1 VKPVD
6 IILVLTVVTIW
17 GGNFI
22 AMRTGVLAIP
32 PYFLLG
38 LRLAVATLA
47 LVWFA
52 KSPRGMVLPL
62 MGIAFT
68 MCILHF
74 GLGLVGLQYIEAG
87 TGALAMQASVPFAAL
102 LAWIFFRETFGW
114 WRILGVIFA
123 FVGIT
128 VISGVPQLEDRIE
141 MFLVMVVSALFFS
154 VATTQIRHLGKV
166 DFISVNAWVCIF
178 STPMAFLV
186 SFVFEQD
193 QWAATTAAAT
203 PALLGIL
210 YMGLIASVF
219 GQGLWYRLLPRYQT
233 NQVMPFT
240 LLVPV
245 LGIIFGIMFLDEKL
259 NWQLILGGLITIAG
273 VAIIVLRGSNSV
285 TAEIAI
291 AKDGRG
297 EE

>member
-1 VKPVD
+1 MKPVD

-22 AMRTGVLAIP
+22 AMRTGALEVP

-38 LRLAVATLA
+38 LRVSVAATV
-47 LVWFA
+47 LVWFV
-52 KSPRGMVLPL
+52 KSPRGMLLPL
-62 MGIAFT
+62 IGISFT
-68 MCILHF
+68 LCILHF
-74 GLGLVGLQYIEAG
+74 GLAHIGLKHVEAG

-102 LAWIFFRETFGW
+102 LAWIFFRESFGW
-114 WRILGVIFA
+114 RRIIGVIFA

-128 VISGVPQLEDRIE
+128 TISGVPQLEGRIE
-141 MFLVMVVSALFFS
+141 MFLVMVVSALCFS
-154 VATTQIRHLGKV
+154 IATIQIRRLGKV
-166 DFISVNAWVCIF
+166 DFISVNAWICIF

-186 SFVFEQD
+186 SYVFEQD
-193 QWAATTAAAT
+193 QWSAVTSVST

-245 LGIIFGIMFLDEKL
+245 LGIVFGILFLDERL
-259 NWQLILGGLITIAG
+259 NWQLIVGGLITIAG
-273 VAIIVLRGSNSV
+273 VAVIVIRGPHAV
-285 TAEIAI
+285 AAETALS
-291 AKDGRG
+291 KNRSDNN
-297 EE
+297 

>member
-1 VKPVD
+1 MKPID

-22 AMRTGVLAIP
+22 AMRTGALAIP

-38 LRLAVATLA
+38 LRLAVAAIA

-52 KSPRGMVLPL
+52 KSPHGMVLPL
-62 MGIAFT
+62 IGIAFT

-74 GLGLVGLQYIEAG
+74 GLGLVGLQYVEAG

-114 WRILGVIFA
+114 RRILGVIFA

-128 VISGVPQLEDRIE
+128 VISGVPQLEGRIE
-141 MFLVMVVSALFFS
+141 MFLVMVISALFFS
-154 VATTQIRHLGKV
+154 VATIQIRHLGKV

-178 STPMAFLV
+178 STPMAFLI

-193 QWAATTAAAT
+193 QWTATTAAST

-240 LLVPV
+240 LLVPL
-245 LGIIFGIMFLDEKL
+245 LGIIFGILFLDESL
-259 NWQLILGGLITIAG
+259 NWQLVLGGLITIAG
-273 VAIIVLRGSNSV
+273 VAIIVLRGAKSV
-285 TAEIAI
+285 TAETAL
-291 AKDGRG
+291 AKDGRK
-297 EE
+297 ER

>member
-6 IILVLTVVTIW
+6 IVLVLTVVTIW

-22 AMRTGVLAIP
+22 AMRTGALDIP

-38 LRLAVATLA
+38 LRLAVAALA

-74 GLGLVGLQYIEAG
+74 GLGLVGLQYVEAG

-114 WRILGVIFA
+114 LRILGVIFT

-128 VISGVPQLEDRIE
+128 VITGVPQLEGRIE
-141 MFLVMVVSALFFS
+141 MFLIMVVSALFFS
-154 VATTQIRHLGKV
+154 VATIQIRHLGKV

-186 SFVFEQD
+186 SFLFEQD
-193 QWAATTAAAT
+193 QWAATTSAST

-210 YMGLIASVF
+210 YMALIASVF

-245 LGIIFGIMFLDEKL
+245 LGIIFGILFLDEKL
-259 NWQLILGGLITIAG
+259 N
-273 VAIIVLRGSNSV
+273 
-285 TAEIAI
+285 
-291 AKDGRG
+291 
-297 EE
+297 